1 MTSRDRNI
9 VSTGGTDKMYEERYV
24 VVADG
29 VRLYCRDYPSRS
41 ARPPVL
47 CLPGLTRNSRDFSSL
62 AARISET
69 RRVICPD
76 LRGRGRSGHDAD
88 WRNYHP
94 GQYAA
99 DLWQLLD
106 TLDIEETVVIGTSLG
121 GWMAMLLNYQQP
133 ERIAATVMNDIGPEA
148 DPDGVARIIATAG
161 LLDIVDSMAEA
172 IEQAKSVYSIAFP
185 DWNDQQ
191 WLFYTETTYREL
203 EDGRF
208 DLNFDRDIGHA
219 AREGVS
225 GLDVDPWAM
234 FDDLADVPTLLVH
247 GVLSDILTEPIIS
260 RMRERKPDLQV
271 APVSNR
277 GHAPLLDEQEAVDA
291 IATFL
296 ESV

>member
-1 MTSRDRNI
+1 MTDGNDRI
-9 VSTGGTDKMYEERYV
+9 YEEHYV
-24 VVADG
+24 ETADG
-29 VRLYCRDYPSRS
+29 VRLYCRDYPNGS

-47 CLPGLTRNSRDFSSL
+47 CLPGLTRNSRDFASL
-62 AARISET
+62 AARISEA

-76 LRGRGRSGHDAD
+76 LRGRGRSGYDAD

-106 TLDIEETVVIGTSLG
+106 SLAVEEAVVIGTSLG
-121 GWMAMLLNYQQP
+121 GWMAMVLNYQQP
-133 ERIAATVMNDIGPEA
+133 GRIAAAVMNDIGPEA
-148 DPDGVARIIATAG
+148 DPDGIARVTATAG
-161 LLDIVDSMAEA
+161 RLAVVDTMAEA

-185 DWNDQQ
+185 DWNDEQ
-191 WLFYTETTYREL
+191 WQFYTETTYRQL
-203 EDGRF
+203 DDGTF
-208 DLNFDRDIGHA
+208 DLNFDRNIGHA

-234 FDDLADVPTLLVH
+234 FDNLADVPTLLIH
-247 GVLSDILTEPIIS
+247 GVLSDILTEPIIA
-260 RMRERKPDLQV
+260 RMRERKPDLNI
-271 APVSNR
+271 APVRNR

-296 ESV
+296 ETV

>member
-1 MTSRDRNI
+1 
-9 VSTGGTDKMYEERYV
+9 MYEERHV
-24 VVADG
+24 EADDG
-29 VRLYCRDYPSRS
+29 IRIYCRDYPHPS
-41 ARPPVL
+41 ARVPVL

-62 AARISET
+62 AALISET

-76 LRGRGRSGHDAD
+76 LRGRGRSGHDPD

-106 TLDIEETVVIGTSLG
+106 ALDIEEAVVIGTSLG
-121 GWMAMLLNYQQP
+121 GWLAMLLNHQQSG
-133 ERIAATVMNDIGPEA
+133 RIAAAVMNDIGPEA
-148 DPDGVARIIATAG
+148 DPDGIARVIATAG
-161 LLDIVDSMAEA
+161 LLDVVDSMAEA

-185 DWNDQQ
+185 DWNDDQ
-191 WLFYTETTYREL
+191 WHFYTETTYRQL

-208 DLNFDRDIGHA
+208 DLNFDRNIGHA

-225 GLDVDPWAM
+225 GLDIDPWAM
-234 FDDLADVPTLLVH
+234 YDDLADVPTLLIH

-260 RMRERKPDLQV
+260 RMRDRKPDLTI
-271 APVSNR
+271 ARVSNR